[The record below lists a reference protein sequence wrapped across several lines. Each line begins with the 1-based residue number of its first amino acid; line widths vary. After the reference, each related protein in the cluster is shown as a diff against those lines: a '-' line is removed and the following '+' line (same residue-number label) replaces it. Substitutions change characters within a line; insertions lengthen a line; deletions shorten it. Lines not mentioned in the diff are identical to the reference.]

1 MFLED
6 KFADVKLLHD
16 DGESFEIW
24 WFQNDSILAVCHSP
38 NNYPA
43 TVVHSM
49 ELRQSVIEISK
60 LLTEGWNLEK
70 CSEKFLELWKN
81 NDKRYLDLYRSS

>member
-1 MFLED
+1 MLLED
-6 KFADVKLLHD
+6 KFPDIKLLHD

-24 WFQNDSILAVCHSP
+24 WFYDTSILAVCHSP

-43 TVVHSM
+43 TVVHTMS
-49 ELRQSVIEISK
+49 LRQSTVEISK

-70 CSEKFLELWKN
+70 CSEKFLEFWKD
-81 NDKRYLDLYRSS
+81 NDKRYLGI